1 MLWLLLLASSVTPSE
16 GFFLWTGGHQH
27 ILSVNG
33 ETPRT
38 PRLNSPQLHLS
49 GKPRHA
55 RASVRRFAFGQ
66 SSEFVDYYAVL
77 GLTDTASDKE
87 IKRAYRRCAT
97 KFHPDVNPNGGEQ
110 FAKICAAYEVLKD
123 PTARTKHD
131 RNRRARGSGGS
142 SYAGGASSSS
152 SSKAAGGGRNYAS
165 GGQKRDFS
173 YERPEDIDDSFG
185 SIFGD
190 LFGTVVG
197 SGVGAAAAGVAGR
210 AAGRAVSGGG
220 SGRLFEDLVS
230 FLERQTEG
238 FGADMGETSA
248 EFDDLLQRGS
258 AAELR
263 AELEA
268 DNTLLAALQKRRA
281 DAQADA
287 AKASANKAAAD
298 AVASGSG
305 SADVR
310 LAALERA
317 ADAAADLAAAKARDA
332 ELKAYLERASRRQK
346 RLELRLV
353 EIGGGGSD
361 GGSSNNNGGYR
372 SSSGSSGAYSSSG
385 SSSGSTRASSSYT
398 KSGSSYQEPPHR
410 RARPD
415 ADPSAKAKV
424 ESELE
429 RLKRE
434 MGRL

>member
-1 MLWLLLLASSVTPSE
+1 M
-16 GFFLWTGGHQH
+16 
-27 ILSVNG
+27 
-33 ETPRT
+33 RC
-38 PRLNSPQLHLS
+38 
-49 GKPRHA
+49 
-55 RASVRRFAFGQ
+55 FAFGQ
-66 SSEFVDYYAVL
+66 NSEYVDYYAVL

-87 IKRAYRRCAT
+87 IKRAYRRSAT

-110 FAKICAAYEVLKD
+110 FAQICAAYEVLKD
-123 PTARTKHD
+123 PTSRAKHD
-131 RNRRARGSGGS
+131 RNRRARGAGS
-142 SYAGGASSSS
+142 SSYSGSSSS
-152 SSKAAGGGRNYAS
+152 SSSRKAGGSSSYAS
-165 GGQKRDFS
+165 GRQKRDFS
-173 YERPEDIDDSFG
+173 YERPEDINDSFG

-210 AAGRAVSGGG
+210 AAGRAVAGGG

-248 EFDDLLQRGS
+248 EFDELLQRGS
-258 AAELR
+258 SAELR

-268 DNTLLAALQKRRA
+268 DTTLLAALQKRRA

-305 SADVR
+305 AADVR

-332 ELKAYLERASRRQK
+332 ELKVYLERASRRQK

-353 EIGGGGSD
+353 ELGGGGGSS
-361 GGSSNNNGGYR
+361 GGSSNNNNSGGYR
-372 SSSGSSGAYSSSG
+372 SSSGSSSTYSSAGSSSG
-385 SSSGSTRASSSYT
+385 SSRASSSSYS

-410 RARPD
+410 RPRPD
-415 ADPSAKAKV
+415 ADASAKAKV

-429 RLKRE
+429 KLKRD